1 MTAIFRRVL
10 FTLVLPAMLL
20 LGGCLGGT
28 TTQTPADDDHARAAE
43 LAAEA
48 ERFAAQAEENEVA
61 WAGQSPGDRTAPPPI
76 PPTVRRTELPAP
88 PRPAPPRD
96 TDDPDPDAGESQP
109 DPEPRVV
116 TVTREMS
123 ETEMTATLAERLLRD
138 ARSTDA
144 SLKPWLAR
152 AALAAVDPAYEL
164 SAADLSPLSAENR
177 RLVTAYQRLF
187 AQIGR
192 STGASA
198 ASDRQVLS
206 DLAEELA
213 DAIDQ
218 HKPLTIRNLKLCK
231 KVNGFGVYET
241 FSKNVF
247 LAGQSHPMI
256 VYAELDHFRSDVGPD
271 GKHLVRLT
279 QEVVLYNDADGLPV
293 WRQRPVAITDESYN
307 RREDFFVVQ
316 VIRLSDRLTVGKYQ
330 LKVTITDEVGR
341 SVDEA
346 TVPIQIVAD
355 PELAKP

>member
-1 MTAIFRRVL
+1 MTATFRCFS
-10 FTLVLPAMLL
+10 FTLVLPAALL
-20 LGGCLGGT
+20 LGGCLGGN
-28 TTQTPADDDHARAAE
+28 TTQRPADDDARAAE

-48 ERFAAQAEENEVA
+48 ERFASQADENEVA
-61 WAGQSPGDRTAPPPI
+61 WAGQSPGNRAAPPPI
-76 PPTVRRTELPAP
+76 PPAVRRTELSAP
-88 PRPAPPRD
+88 PPPESARD
-96 TDDPDPDAGESQP
+96 TDTPDVSAA
-109 DPEPRVV
+109 PEPRVV
-116 TVTREMS
+116 TVTREMT
-123 ETEMTATLAERLLRD
+123 ETEMTAALAERLLRD
-138 ARSTDA
+138 ARATDA
-144 SLKPWLAR
+144 ALKPWLAR
-152 AALAAVDPAYEL
+152 AALAAIDPTYEL
-164 SAADLSPLSAENR
+164 TAADLSQLSPENR
-177 RLVTAYQRLF
+177 RLVSAYQRLF

-198 ASDRQVLS
+198 ASDRRMLE

-218 HKPLTIRNLKLCK
+218 RKPLTIGNLKLCK
-231 KVNGFGVYET
+231 KVNGYGVYET
-241 FSKNVF
+241 FDKNVF

-256 VYAELDHFRSDVGPD
+256 VYAELDHFRSDVGPA
-271 GKHLVRLT
+271 GKNRVRLT

-330 LKVTITDEVGR
+330 LKVTITDEVGQ

-355 PELAKP
+355 PELAQK